1 MEEKVSNEMETGSL
15 ECFLRTANLVLLCFL
30 YRYGRRTSKRA
41 ALGLPNTFSKEH
53 TLKQI
58 TEPSASWGMYYLHDG
73 QAVFKVRHRFLQC
86 HQLGSPS
93 MEFSAL

>member
-1 MEEKVSNEMETGSL
+1 MEKKVSNEMETGSL

-30 YRYGRRTSKRA
+30 YKYGRGTSKRAA

-58 TEPSASWGMYYLHDG
+58 REPSASW
-73 QAVFKVRHRFLQC
+73 
-86 HQLGSPS
+86 
-93 MEFSAL
+93 